1 MIKLISN
8 TMKKE
13 TIYIGGGFIEQQYP
27 YLLPII
33 FKYCEVS
40 GVKNI
45 VFELRPGHKFYS
57 SKYYKNNLKKYNILS
72 QSQVLPFY
80 FKNKFVRFL
89 FILPLAITKVF
100 KINRK
105 SILKKKNYFQME
117 FEHSVWDTS
126 LNISKSYLKPNLFI
140 RLISTIKSLDA
151 ILLAKILKK
160 LNLHSIFL
168 NHSVYFY
175 RAMLSEFRRDKEI
188 KLFGQ
193 ADFNVHQH
201 ERFADS
207 NQTML
212 KKEFINHL
220 KKNISFREIKD
231 YWVKRS
237 NGQSIYETANDAFK
251 KIKKVK
257 NFMLPKNIL
266 MLHVFRDSSYG
277 YLDKKRIFVDY
288 SDWLKFTLK
297 HISESDEDWGIKF
310 HPIAKRWGEDSL
322 KIFNEFID
330 EIFDGN
336 LPKNLILINN
346 EVSNYKIMRSCN
358 RLVTFWGTCH
368 VESAC
373 YGLKP
378 ITIRETQLSYFDKDL
393 VFKPNSL
400 NQYSKLLKTK
410 KIKIF
415 KLNKDQK
422 IKSQYLIY
430 LREKVLN
437 FIFDV
442 GQHSITR
449 GDSKRYINKNLKK
462 GIKNIN
468 IYKDFLE
475 NNGKILK
482 SKFTHTV
489 SKKFTN
495 IVLERYYD

>member
-1 MIKLISN
+1 MTRLISN

-33 FKYCEVS
+33 FKYCDVS
-40 GVKNI
+40 GIKNI
-45 VFELRPGHKFYS
+45 VFELKPGQKFYS
-57 SKYYKNNLKKYNILS
+57 SKYFKNNLKKYNISL
-72 QSQVLPFY
+72 QSQILPFYLKIKFIRFLFVLPFA
-80 FKNKFVRFL
+80 
-89 FILPLAITKVF
+89 ILKVF
-100 KINRK
+100 NMNREN
-105 SILKKKNYFQME
+105 ILIKKNYFQME
-117 FEHSVWDTS
+117 LEHSVWDTS
-126 LNISKSYLKPNLFI
+126 LNISKSYLKPNLYI
-140 RLISTIKSLDA
+140 RLISTIKSLEV
-151 ILLAKILKK
+151 ILIAKILKK

-168 NHSVYFY
+168 NHSCYFY
-175 RAMLSEFRRDKEI
+175 RAMLAEFRRDKKI

-193 ADFNVHQH
+193 ADFNIHQH
-201 ERFADS
+201 EQFADS
-207 NQTML
+207 NPTML
-212 KKEFINHL
+212 KREFINHL
-220 KKNISFREIKD
+220 KKKISYREIKD
-231 YWVKRS
+231 YWIKRS
-237 NGQSIYETANDAFK
+237 NGQSIYESANDAFK

-257 NFMLPKNIL
+257 NFKLPKNIL

-277 YLDKKRIFVDY
+277 YLDKKRIFADY

-297 HISESDEDWGIKF
+297 HISESHEDWGIKF
-310 HPIAKRWGEDSL
+310 HPIAKRWGENSL

-330 EIFDGN
+330 EVFDGK

-346 EVSNYKIMRSCN
+346 EVSNYKIMKSCN

-368 VESAC
+368 IEAAC

-378 ITIRETQLSYFDKDL
+378 ITIRETQLSYFDKNL

-410 KIKIF
+410 KIEIF

-422 IKSQYLIY
+422 IKSQFLIY

-437 FIFDV
+437 FVFDAR
-442 GQHSITR
+442 QHAITR

-462 GIKNIN
+462 SINNIDH
-468 IYKDFLE
+468 YKDFLE
-475 NNGKILK
+475 DNGKILK

-495 IVLERYYD
+495 IVLEEYYD